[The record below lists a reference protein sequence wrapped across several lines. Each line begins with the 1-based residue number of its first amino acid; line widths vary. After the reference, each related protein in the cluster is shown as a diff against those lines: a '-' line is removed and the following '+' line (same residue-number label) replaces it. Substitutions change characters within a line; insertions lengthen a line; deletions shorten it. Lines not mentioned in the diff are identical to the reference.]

1 MAKRIYDEKIYDA
14 LVEKRKSLR
23 PEAPQ
28 NNSYF
33 PAYRG

>member
-1 MAKRIYDEKIYDA
+1 MAKRIFNGKIYDA
-14 LVEKRKSLR
+14 LVEKKKSFR
-23 PEAPQ
+23 QEASQ